1 MDRPA
6 CLDDAP
12 VEPSGMASGE
22 CLIEMPPGRAWLAP
36 AELNRLMRQ
45 QGLALAIAQA
55 WVLDEVVCAV
65 ELPLEEEEQLVAA
78 YLQAEGASDPQARA
92 ALLTAMGFGEDDLRY
107 FASKGRRLQVYR
119 QRCHADEVELRFL
132 ERKLDLDLVTYSL
145 IRVEEQELAEE
156 LYHQLRA
163 GEADFPELAR
173 QYSSGQ
179 ERYTHG
185 LVGPAPL
192 SRAHPEL
199 VNRLRSGEPGQLWQ
213 PFELPDVWVVLRLER
228 LFPAELDDAMVE
240 RMMGESF
247 DRWFAERVRQLMAG
261 EPVPPLPRHRLAAA

>member
-1 MDRPA
+1 MDRDTPPDSR
-6 CLDDAP
+6 CEDRP
-12 VEPSGMASGE
+12 
-22 CLIEMPPGRAWLAP
+22 IEMPPGRPWLSTE
-36 AELNRLMRQ
+36 ELNRLMRQ

-55 WVLDEVVCAV
+55 WLLDEVVQAV
-65 ELPLEEEEQLVAA
+65 ELPGEEEQELVDR
-78 YLQAEGASDPQARA
+78 YLEAEGAGDPAGRLALMA
-92 ALLTAMGFGEDDLRY
+92 AKGFNDEDLRY
-107 FASKGRRLQVYR
+107 FATKGRRLQIYR
-119 QRCHADEVELRFL
+119 QRCHAEDVEIRFL

-173 QYSSGQ
+173 QYSSGP

>member
-12 VEPSGMASGE
+12 VEPSGIASGE
-22 CLIEMPPGRAWLAP
+22 CLIEMPPGRPWLAP

-65 ELPLEEEEQLVAA
+65 ELPPEEEEQLVAA

-92 ALLTAMGFGEDDLRY
+92 ALLTSMGFGEDDLRY
-107 FASKGRRLQVYR
+107 FATKGRRLQLYR

-156 LYHQLRA
+156 LYQQLRE

-173 QYSSGQ
+173 QHSRGQ
-179 ERYTHG
+179 ERFTRG
-185 LVGPAPL
+185 LVGPVPI
-192 SRAHPEL
+192 SRAHPEV
-199 VNRLRSGEPGQLWQ
+199 VNRLRSGEPGQLWE
-213 PFELPDVWVVLRLER
+213 PFELPDVWLVMRLEQV
-228 LFPAELDDAMVE
+228 FPAELDEAMAE
-240 RMMGESF
+240 RMMAESF
-247 DRWFAERVRQLMAG
+247 DRWFNERVRMLMAG
-261 EPVPPLPRHRLAAA
+261 ETLPSLPRQRLEVA